1 MATILEQMKANSEK
15 WHTATPAVRKQLEA
29 TNQSLG
35 KNAGL
40 SYNSSA
46 GTWSNAG
53 GGQAYTVNKPA
64 SGGGYSA
71 PATTVQATAPIATTP
86 ADRVYGHIKHFGK
99 PEAYAQEIINKQA
112 SGKNLD
118 DQEAADFFKQ
128 QNSHLFPG
136 EQKKNILKQLQ
147 QAQQQPINA
156 EQLPEFGAM
165 QNVAKQRG
173 DIASRQAMETLNQRG
188 VLDSTITADRVAQI
202 QQQAQ
207 TEILPTLLER
217 AYGLRKEQAQQ
228 LTQLLN
234 YYSKEEQNQQTMHLK
249 AEEAKREEAK
259 LQIAQKEKNIKAAL
273 DRIDALGY
281 ADNFAAQVLGI
292 PVGTPSQA
300 AKKAAEEQKIRL
312 GQLKVSQ
319 GHLSVSQGQLEVAQ
333 GNLDLRGQELA
344 QKGKEDI
351 SRKESADNYGLAY
364 EELDK
369 LAASNPKKSVG
380 LGWLKQNK
388 ANFNDQDYKALVN
401 YINSKDSPFD

>member
-15 WHTATPAVRKQLEA
+15 WHTATPAMKKQLEA
-29 TNQSLG
+29 TNQALG

-53 GGQAYTVNKPA
+53 GGQAYTVNKPT

-71 PATTVQATAPIATTP
+71 PATVQATAPIATTP
-86 ADRVYGHIKHFGK
+86 IDKVQGNINYFGS
-99 PEAYAQEIINKQA
+99 PEAYANAITSKEYA
-112 SGKNLD
+112 GTPLD
-118 DQEAADFFKQ
+118 DPVSAATFKQ
-128 QNSHLFPG
+128 QNLRLFPG
-136 EQKKNILKQLQ
+136 EQKKNVLQQLQ
-147 QAQQQPINA
+147 QVQQQPINV

-188 VLDSTITADRVAQI
+188 ILNSSITADNVAQI

-234 YYSKEEQNQQTMHLK
+234 YYSKEEQNQQAMHQK
-249 AEEAKREEAK
+249 AEEAKRENLK
-259 LQIAQKEKNIKAAL
+259 LQITQKEKNIKAAL

-319 GHLSVSQGQLEVAQ
+319 GQLAVSQGQLEVAQ